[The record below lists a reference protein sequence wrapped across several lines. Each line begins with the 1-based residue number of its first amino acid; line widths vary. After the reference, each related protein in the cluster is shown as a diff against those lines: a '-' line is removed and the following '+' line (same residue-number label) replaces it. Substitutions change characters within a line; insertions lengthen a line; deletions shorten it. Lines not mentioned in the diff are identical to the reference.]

1 MELGLE
7 QWLIIVSVW
16 FQFLAAKSKDFWKPQ
31 KKYIQR
37 RLLKTLVNW
46 ETSPF
51 PNHIEWNNE

>member
-31 KKYIQR
+31 KKIHTREATKNLSQLGNISFSQTHR
-37 RLLKTLVNW
+37 V
-46 ETSPF
+46 E
-51 PNHIEWNNE
+51 

>member
-31 KKYIQR
+31 KKIHTREATKNLSQ
-37 RLLKTLVNW
+37 LGNI
-46 ETSPF
+46 SF
-51 PNHIEWNNE
+51 S